1 MMKKNTRKL
10 LFFFLL
16 LIIFA
21 IIFFIFKNEMEKERS
36 EDTNVGFISEKTVL
50 PSPDRIIYKNK
61 NDKYIIVN
69 SPSNAI
75 SQIYSELYNRVTGT
89 INGKIY
95 SEEEITQM
103 QSECSFIEFDYN
115 KKSKNYIFLLE
126 GNGFGII
133 KRNENGGQVIQIGLS
148 YINDL
153 KEKMDYYTRNLS
165 KYDFNKEYNYFSK
178 NKISE
183 IPNTLGFNQVKQGVF
198 QKMIKYDEK
207 EYKNILEKLNFDLEK
222 EIINIDFDNQIAI
235 ITISKYEIKNI
246 TQNIGNIK
254 YEFGNKQNQYLVN
267 LLVVSEVVNTN
278 CIYYKMLETSD
289 NTIISNNIPTGNNII
304 TNTNSNNINK
314 DKYALDYCIENSKY
328 YAIKENKKIEIISI
342 EKACDIAD
350 IEAQNKK
357 YQYQSWKS
365 EFYTRGKNKN
375 ESGSAE
381 LIYDLSDIS
390 RVYHWKENW
399 KKGEYKNIIMWKVR
413 LFDENDP
420 LTSLYIYINAVN
432 GEIIGAGSI
441 SD

>member
-1 MMKKNTRKL
+1 MMKKNTRKIL
-10 LFFFLL
+10 YFLLL

-36 EDTNVGFISEKTVL
+36 EDTNIGMVSEKTVL
-50 PSPDRIIYKNK
+50 PLPDRIIYKNK

-69 SPSNAI
+69 SPSSAI
-75 SQIYSELYNRVTGT
+75 SQIYTELYNRVTGT

-103 QSECSFIEFDYN
+103 ENEGSFIEFDYN

-126 GNGFGII
+126 EKGIGII
-133 KRNENGGQVIQIGLS
+133 KRSDNGGQVIQAGLS

-183 IPNTLGFNQVKQGVF
+183 IPNTLGFNQVKQGVY
-198 QKMIKYDEK
+198 QKIIKYDEK
-207 EYKNILEKLNFDLEK
+207 EYKNILEKLNFDSDT
-222 EIINIDFDNQIAI
+222 EIINIDFDSQIAV

-278 CIYYKMLETSD
+278 CIYYNMTETSD
-289 NTIISNNIPTGNNII
+289 NTIISNNITTSNNTI
-304 TNTNSNNINK
+304 TNSNSNNINK

-365 EFYTRGKNKN
+365 EFYSRGKNNN
-375 ESGSAE
+375 ESISVE

-390 RVYHWKENW
+390 KGYHWNENW
-399 KKGEYKNIIMWKVR
+399 KKSEYKNIIMWKVR

>member
-1 MMKKNTRKL
+1 MKKNTRKIL
-10 LFFFLL
+10 YYFLL
-16 LIIFA
+16 LIIFV
-21 IIFFIFKNEMEKERS
+21 IIFFIFKNEMEKERL
-36 EDTNVGFISEKTVL
+36 EDTNIGLVSEETVL

-69 SPSNAI
+69 SPSSAI

-89 INGKIY
+89 INGEYY

-103 QSECSFIEFDYN
+103 QNQGSFIEFDYN
-115 KKSKNYIFLLE
+115 KKSKNYVFLLDE
-126 GNGFGII
+126 KGFGII
-133 KRNENGGQVIQIGLS
+133 KRSENGGQVIQVGLS
-148 YINDL
+148 HINDL
-153 KEKMDYYTRNLS
+153 KQKMDYYTRDLS

-183 IPNTLGFNQVKQGVF
+183 IPNTLEFKQVKQGVY
-198 QKMIKYDEK
+198 QKIIEYDEK
-207 EYKNILEKLNFDLEK
+207 EYKNILKKLNFESDN
-222 EIINIDFDNQIAI
+222 EIVDVDFDNQSVV
-235 ITISKYEIKNI
+235 ITISEYEIKNI

-254 YEFGNKQNQYLVN
+254 YDFGNKQNQYIVN

-278 CIYYKMLETSD
+278 CIYYNITETND
-289 NTIISNNIPTGNNII
+289 NTIISNNITPNNNIM
-304 TNTNSNNINK
+304 TNINNNNINR
-314 DKYALDYCIENSKY
+314 DKYALDYCIENSKC
-328 YAIKENKKIEIISI
+328 YAIKDNKKIEIISV

-357 YQYQSWKS
+357 YQYQPWES

-375 ESGSAE
+375 DSISAE

-390 RVYHWKENW
+390 KWYHWNENW
-399 KKGEYKNIIMWKVR
+399 KKSEYKNIIMWKVR

-432 GEIIGAGSI
+432 GEVIGAGSI